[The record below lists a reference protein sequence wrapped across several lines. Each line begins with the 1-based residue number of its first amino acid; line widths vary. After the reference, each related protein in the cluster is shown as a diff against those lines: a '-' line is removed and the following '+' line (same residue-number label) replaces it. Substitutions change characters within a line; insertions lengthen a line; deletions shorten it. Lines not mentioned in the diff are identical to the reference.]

1 MFNIKEFY
9 KARERLFENQNNI
22 HALPDLQDYLLDLDM
37 VCANERSKEMA
48 DLLSALINIA
58 KPLNDNQVLFEL
70 YWQYFLQTYYYVKQL
85 NKTEFTIDNMKQ
97 NMEETN
103 NMEQISR
110 IFQAE
115 SLINQLKG
123 NKKESIEF
131 MHKALEV
138 IETHKDDYPE
148 IYYSALYA
156 YSHFSFLQNKHSPKV
171 EVNMEKCLRYYSKS
185 YNMRGLNVVI
195 NQLLRFYLHSGNVEK
210 IEKLL
215 EWVFEKEQLHKRMLD
230 NHLISFYWF
239 LGTMNTIRNK
249 LTHAIEYLN
258 KAYSKIKEQKL
269 QQEMM
274 YEYTDILKFLSRCY
288 AHQGKFQLAHDLLI
302 ELASF
307 MEDENVK
314 SNYFA
319 RGKWYIFVSS
329 YYTLLF
335 IFIQLDLNIEDV
347 KDEKL
352 RRIYEHTN
360 SLLSKFK
367 ISEKLILSAF
377 SDDKNIQEIFENNI
391 DKSETE
397 VSIILQQLLLT
408 HVPYKSKEKSVQTIE
423 KLREYAIDPL
433 YADILIGKILI
444 SMGNYD
450 KFREIVNK
458 IVRETT
464 ETKAPILKIWR
475 DFYVLLRNYLDESD
489 NKNVIEGLVKLE
501 EHCRRNNFFKMGE
514 EIKMYHR
521 LISFSR
527 TINQFTDKIKQT
539 AFMDMYDKESR
550 RMAMEYLES
559 KES

>member
-1 MFNIKEFY
+1 MFDVKEFY
-9 KARERLFENQNNI
+9 KARKRLFENQNRI
-22 HALPDLQDYLLDLDM
+22 HTLSDLRKYLEDIDL
-37 VCANERSKEMA
+37 VCTNERSTEIA
-48 DLLSALINIA
+48 NLLSSLIEVA
-58 KPLNDNQVLFEL
+58 KTFKDSQVLFEL

-85 NKTEFTIDNMKQ
+85 NETESTIDNMKLNAERVKKVGQ
-97 NMEETN
+97 T
-103 NMEQISR
+103 SR

-123 NKKESIEF
+123 NTKDAIDW
-131 MHKALEV
+131 MYKALKA
-138 IETHKDDYPE
+138 IETHKEDYPE
-148 IYYSALYA
+148 IYFSALYA
-156 YSHFSFLQNKHSPKV
+156 HSHFSFLQNQYSSKI
-171 EVNMEKCLRYYSKS
+171 EVNMEKCLKYYSKS
-185 YNMRGLNVVI
+185 YNIRGLNVVI
-195 NQLLRFYLHSGNVEK
+195 YQLLKLYLHSGNVEK
-210 IEKLL
+210 IENLL
-215 EWVFEKEQLHKRMLD
+215 EWIFEKEQIHKRMLD
-230 NHLISFYWF
+230 NHLISLYWF

-249 LTHAIEYLN
+249 LDHAIEYLN
-258 KAYSKIKEQKL
+258 EAYSKIKEQQL
-269 QQEMM
+269 QQEKM

-288 AHQGKFQLAHDLLI
+288 AYQGKFQLAYDLLI

-307 MEDENVK
+307 MEDKNVK
-314 SNYFA
+314 LNYFA

-360 SLLSKFK
+360 SLLSKSK
-367 ISEKLILSAF
+367 ISEELISSAF
-377 SDDKNIQEIFENNI
+377 SDDKSIQEIFGNNI
-391 DKSETE
+391 DESETE

-408 HVPYKSKEKSVQTIE
+408 HVPYKNQEKSVQTIE
-423 KLREYAIDPL
+423 KLREYAVDPL
-433 YADILIGKILI
+433 YADILLGKILI

-450 KFREIVNK
+450 KFRKIVNK

-475 DFYVLLRNYLDESD
+475 DFYVLLSNYIDDSD
-489 NKNVIEGLVKLE
+489 NKNVIEALVKLQ
-501 EHCRRNNFFKMGE
+501 EHCRNNNFIKMEE
-514 EIKMYHR
+514 EIKMYHKII
-521 LISFSR
+521 LYSE

-559 KES
+559 NKS